1 MVETENNMEQ
11 LIDQMKKILAESY
24 AFYLKTHYY
33 HWNVEDEDFPMW
45 HTFFEEI
52 YTEVY
57 GSVDSIAEHI
67 RQIGGYAPGSFGR
80 FRELSTIQ
88 DETGLPEVP
97 QMLQQLIADNQ
108 TVIFTLHAAYK
119 LAENAGEIG
128 LSNFIQ
134 DREAAHKKHA
144 WMLKACLGKQK

>member
-1 MVETENNMEQ
+1 MEQ
-11 LIDQMKKILAESY
+11 LIDQMKKLLAESY

-45 HTFFEEI
+45 HTFFEGI

-57 GSVDSIAEHI
+57 GAVDDIAEHI

>member
-1 MVETENNMEQ
+1 MEQ
-11 LIDQMKKILAESY
+11 LIDQMKKLLAESY

-33 HWNVEDEDFPMW
+33 HWNVEHEDFPMW
-45 HTFFEEI
+45 HSFFEGI

-57 GSVDSIAEHI
+57 GSVDDIAEHI

-80 FRELSTIQ
+80 FKELSTIQ

-108 TVIFTLHAAYK
+108 SVIFTLHNAYK
-119 LAENAGEIG
+119 LAETAGEIG
-128 LSNFIQ
+128 LSNFLQ

-144 WMLKACLGKQK
+144 WMLKASLGKQK

>member
-11 LIDQMKKILAESY
+11 LIDQMKKLLAESY

-45 HTFFEEI
+45 HTFFEGI

-57 GSVDSIAEHI
+57 GAVDDIAEHI

>member
-1 MVETENNMEQ
+1 MDQ
-11 LIDQMKKILAESY
+11 LIDQMKKLLAESY

-45 HTFFEEI
+45 HSFFEQI

-57 GSVDSIAEHI
+57 GAVDDVAEHI

-80 FRELSTIQ
+80 FKELSEIQ
-88 DETGLPEVP
+88 DETGLPNID
-97 QMLQQLIADNQ
+97 QMLQTLIADNQ
-108 TVIFTLHAAYK
+108 TVIKTLHVAYK
-119 LAENAGEIG
+119 LAEDNQEIG

-144 WMLKACLGKQK
+144 WMLKSCLGKQR